1 VTGQDWLAALTD
13 IAWEQ
18 GWLPADGALRT
29 GTLPWGM
36 MRLLSPFNA
45 TVASLL
51 EMRYLWD
58 VPHALDGAALARRI
72 GAESHTPFLDALR
85 AAITQLDLAPRG
97 ANSPGPGACRSITQ
111 GV

>member
-1 VTGQDWLAALTD
+1 
-13 IAWEQ
+13 
-18 GWLPADGALRT
+18 
-29 GTLPWGM
+29 M
-36 MRLLSPFNA
+36 MRLVSPFSA

-72 GAESHTPFLDALR
+72 GAEPHTPFLDAVR

-97 ANSPGPGACRSITQ
+97 AHSPGPQAGHSITQ